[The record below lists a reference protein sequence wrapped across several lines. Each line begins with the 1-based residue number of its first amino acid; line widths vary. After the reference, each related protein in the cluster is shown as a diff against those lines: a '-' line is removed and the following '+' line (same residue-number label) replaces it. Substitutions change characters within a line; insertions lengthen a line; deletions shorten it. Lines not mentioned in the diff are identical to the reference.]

1 MISRKRKSEARS
13 IKWKMF
19 IKEKMMRSKDSIFLS
34 YDLTFLFLLFFIIDG
49 QPLAD
54 LFEMPSIIIK
64 EKRKKISRS
73 ERKKNQRKL

>member
-1 MISRKRKSEARS
+1 
-13 IKWKMF
+13 
-19 IKEKMMRSKDSIFLS
+19 MMRSKDSIFLS

-64 EKRKKISRS
+64 EKKMKSKKKIRKKKES
-73 ERKKNQRKL
+73 EKIINEEIRIKKIANSQI